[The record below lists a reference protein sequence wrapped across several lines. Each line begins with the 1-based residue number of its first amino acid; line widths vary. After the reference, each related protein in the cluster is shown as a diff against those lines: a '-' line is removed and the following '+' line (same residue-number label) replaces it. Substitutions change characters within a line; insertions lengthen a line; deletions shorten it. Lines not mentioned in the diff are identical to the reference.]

1 MAGRTVIK
9 LDKTNTPY
17 RYKTFTMSVQCMVN
31 GTTRI
36 SVLQSG
42 I

>member
-1 MAGRTVIK
+1 MAGRTVIQ

-17 RYKTFTMSVQCMVN
+17 RYKTFTMSVHCKVKGN
-31 GTTRI
+31 TRI
-36 SVLQSG
+36 SVSG